1 MHESTDRQ
9 VIMDNEIKYGRQELP
24 PVTTVVKEVEKYW
37 GGMKTLFENDLYSV
51 KRIFMKKD
59 TQSSMEYHVK
69 KEESY
74 YIESGKLKVGTRIG
88 RAVNTSLILNQGDV
102 FHIPVGFM
110 HMRIALEDTVIIEF
124 STLDDDGDSHIVE
137 DGKTYT
143 HVDDPWARPRQ
154 TKKET

>member
-1 MHESTDRQ
+1 
-9 VIMDNEIKYGRQELP
+9 MDNEIAYGRQDLP
-24 PVTTVVKEVEKYW
+24 EIHKVVKSVNKYW
-37 GGMKTLFENDLYSV
+37 GDMKTLFENDLYTV
-51 KRIFMKKD
+51 KRIFMKEG

-88 RAVNTSLILNQGDV
+88 RGENTSLILNQGDV

-124 STLDDDGDSHIVE
+124 STLDDDSDSHIVE

-143 HVDDPWARPRQ
+143 H
-154 TKKET
+154 KEN